1 MLGALETEGKYVDL
15 LYSLGFRLGTE
26 QGDLQD
32 VNPGS
37 PAARAGVAPGM
48 KLVAVNGRKWTK
60 DVLLDAVRATKG
72 SKEPLELLLE
82 NGDFLKTF
90 RLDYHG
96 GPRFPH
102 LERVAGKPDVVSQV
116 LKSLSG
122 SR

>member
-1 MLGALETEGKYVDL
+1 
-15 LYSLGFRLGTE
+15 
-26 QGDLQD
+26 
-32 VNPGS
+32 
-37 PAARAGVAPGM
+37 M

-60 DVLLDAVRATKG
+60 DVLLDAIRATQG